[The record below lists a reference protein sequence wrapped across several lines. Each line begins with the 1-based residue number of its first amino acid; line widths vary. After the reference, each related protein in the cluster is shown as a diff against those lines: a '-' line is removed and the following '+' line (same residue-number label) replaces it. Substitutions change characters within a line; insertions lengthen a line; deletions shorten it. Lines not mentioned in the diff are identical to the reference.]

1 MQDTPIA
8 RQREKLALAT
18 VDALRRRGFDAVW
31 VPTAAEMVQRA
42 LALLPAG
49 CSVAWGGSQTI
60 RESGLTAAVHAGDY
74 TVIDRDLA
82 ATPGERTE
90 LHRQGLLAD
99 RYLMSANAVAATGEL
114 VNIDGT
120 GNRLAALCFGPKEIV
135 MPVSAGKIAPTL
147 EAAVLR
153 ARNAAAP
160 ANALRLDSATPC
172 TADGLC
178 HNCLAPG
185 CLCNQILITR
195 SCRPVGRIHV
205 ILFGEDYGY

>member
-82 ATPGERTE
+82 ATPEERTE

-135 MPVSAGKIAPTL
+135 MPVSAGKIARHWRLPSFGPGIPPPRPTRCGWTRQL
-147 EAAVLR
+147 P
-153 ARNAAAP
+153 AP
-160 ANALRLDSATPC
+160 PTASATTVWPPAVC
-172 TADGLC
+172 A
-178 HNCLAPG
+178 
-185 CLCNQILITR
+185 TR
-195 SCRPVGRIHV
+195 S
-205 ILFGEDYGY
+205 

>member
-82 ATPGERTE
+82 ATPEERTE

-147 EAAVLR
+147 DAAVLR
-153 ARNAAAP
+153 ARNTAAP

-178 HNCLAPG
+178 HNCLAPAV
-185 CLCNQILITR
+185 CATR
-195 SCRPVGRIHV
+195 S
-205 ILFGEDYGY
+205 